1 MKWVADLWQKQ
12 CGHRGYC
19 WSLAT
24 AAGRPVNSSETVT
37 IYTTVYYIGL
47 FRTVHKVSAVHHF
60 LKPVNGLLLVT
71 RAAIDIVIVAI
82 THPCS

>member
-1 MKWVADLWQKQ
+1 MDIAGCLPLLLADVLTALKLW
-12 CGHRGYC
+12 RI
-19 WSLAT
+19 
-24 AAGRPVNSSETVT
+24 T
-37 IYTTVYYIGL
+37 IYSTVYYIGL

-82 THPCS
+82 THLAQNLESLS